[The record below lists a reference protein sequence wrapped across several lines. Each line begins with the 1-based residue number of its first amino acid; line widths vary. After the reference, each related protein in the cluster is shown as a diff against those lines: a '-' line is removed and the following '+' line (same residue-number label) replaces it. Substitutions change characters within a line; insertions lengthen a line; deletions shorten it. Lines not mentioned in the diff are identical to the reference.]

1 MERFRL
7 KTSLFVLATV
17 VFFACKK
24 DHDAKPVPPVSPPE
38 YMVDTIVPN
47 GNEQYLTKGSD
58 YIFDQNSLHTF
69 EINLPASQL
78 KKINENPAAEQYVA
92 GTLTFEGEKISP
104 IGIRYKGSIGAFVGC
119 LSGPD
124 AGNPSGYKTCT
135 KLSMQLKINWLDPD
149 SKFYGLK
156 KIQLHSQNQDP
167 SQMHERLAY
176 YLFRAMGV
184 PAPRSVHARVIVNGQ
199 YMGLFALTEEVDGRF
214 TRENFDDGTG
224 NLYKEIWPLDMNGLP
239 FSESTYLS
247 HLETNEDEN
256 PTASMIRGFAQAIAN
271 STPDNIQAI
280 ITDRMKLEE
289 IIAYAVVDRT
299 IRVDDGPFH
308 WYCWG
313 GNCSSHNYFWYEEP
327 TKNTLHLIPWDM
339 DNAFENIISNEN
351 PVIPIADAWGETR
364 NNCQPFPYGSFQFMQ
379 RSAECDRLTAG
390 WASFEDEYNAQLLYF
405 KTEILAPE
413 NINPLL
419 HEWETQIL
427 DATTEASAVH
437 GDAIPVADWSY
448 ALSKLK
454 NQLEYARSH

>member
-1 MERFRL
+1 MKQLKL
-7 KTSLFVLATV
+7 KTTFFLFATL
-17 VFFACKK
+17 FFVACKK
-24 DHDAKPVPPVSPPE
+24 DPYVKPLPPVVIPE
-38 YMVDTIVPN
+38 YKVDTIIPA
-47 GNEQYLTKGSD
+47 GNEQYITKGSD

-69 EINLPASQL
+69 EINLPVSQL
-78 KKINENPAAEQYVA
+78 KKLDANPAAEQYVA

-119 LSGPD
+119 LSGLD
-124 AGNPSGYKTCT
+124 AANPSGYKTCT

-156 KIQLHSQNQDP
+156 KIQLHSQNLDP

-176 YLFRAMGV
+176 YLFRVMGV

-214 TRENFDDGTG
+214 ARENFDDGMG

-247 HLETNEDEN
+247 HLETNEDES
-256 PTASMIRGFAQAIAN
+256 PTANMIRGFAQAIAN

-280 ITDRMKLEE
+280 IMDRMKLEE

-327 TKNTLHLIPWDM
+327 TENTLHLIPWDM

-364 NNCQPFPYGSFQFMQ
+364 NNCQPFPYGGFQFMQ
-379 RSAECDRLTAG
+379 RSAACDRLTAG
-390 WASFEDEYNAQLLYF
+390 WASFEDEYEDMLVHF
-405 KTEILAPE
+405 KTEVLAAE

-419 HEWETQIL
+419 DVWVAQVR
-427 DATTEASAVH
+427 DATTEASAAH
-437 GDAIPVADWSY
+437 IDAITVVTWDNAID
-448 ALSKLK
+448 KLK
-454 NQLEYARSH
+454 GQLEYARNH